1 MLARLTTPPPPPP
14 RLARMQHSPTCNAQ
28 WPLHLPPAM
37 LPLCCCKLQA
47 AGKPIYSQK
56 PEETVLTVLPAPLE
70 PTIRVSGL

>member
-1 MLARLTTPPPPPP
+1 MLRLSSPLPPP
-14 RLARMQHSPTCNAQ
+14 RLASMQHSPTCNAQ

-37 LPLCCCKLQA
+37 LLLWLQA
-47 AGKPIYSQK
+47 AGKPFYSPK